1 MPTDPLQERREQA
14 PEQSAQDLE
23 RQELAQEQHR
33 QIQERPG
40 LGQEPHGQAQDRSAP
55 QKEWQGGSAYYSALT
70 EPTVVHPPVRPQPA
84 PPPAIQHIVPTRP
97 APDSRA
103 AQGAAGAPYRKR
115 GVALYAAIAASLA
128 AVIAVVALVF
138 VLANRDDGRGNDN
151 VPTLGGPPPT
161 DVRLTD
167 SGSTIGVTW
176 TDPADG
182 KTTFLITMAHPG
194 EVLKP
199 VTQVGPGQTSYRM
212 TGLSTKLDY
221 CFVVVA
227 VYGTNTFA
235 KSPLTCTSRSGTR

>member
-1 MPTDPLQERREQA
+1 MPAEPIQQQHEHALEQQG
-14 PEQSAQDLE
+14 P
-23 RQELAQEQHR
+23 AQEQHR
-33 QIQERPG
+33 QIQE
-40 LGQEPHGQAQDRSAP
+40 
-55 QKEWQGGSAYYSALT
+55 WQGGAAHYSALT
-70 EPTVVHPPVRPQPA
+70 EPTVVHPPVRAQPA
-84 PPPAIQHIVPTRP
+84 PPPPVQHIVPARP
-97 APDSRA
+97 APVSRVPHVA
-103 AQGAAGAPYRKR
+103 EGAPYRKR
-115 GVALYAAIAASLA
+115 GVALYAAIAASMA

-138 VLANRDDGRGNDN
+138 VLANRDGGGGNDN

-161 DVRLTD
+161 GVRLTD
-167 SGSTIGVTW
+167 AGSTIGLAW

>member
-1 MPTDPLQERREQA
+1 VAVESVQERQR
-14 PEQSAQDLE
+14 PAQDWPGQNQE
-23 RQELAQEQHR
+23 RQ
-33 QIQERPG
+33 
-40 LGQEPHGQAQDRSAP
+40 
-55 QKEWQGGSAYYSALT
+55 GGPAYYSALT
-70 EPTVVHPPVRPQPA
+70 EATVVQPAVRSQPA
-84 PPPAIQHIVPTRP
+84 PPPAIQHIVST
-97 APDSRA
+97 RA
-103 AQGAAGAPYRKR
+103 APESRVSHGAEGAPYRKR

-138 VLANRDDGRGNDN
+138 VLAGRDSGGNRDN

-167 SGSTIGVTW
+167 GGATIDVAW

-182 KTTFLITMAHPG
+182 KTTFLVTMAHPG

-199 VTQVGPGQTSYRM
+199 VTEVGPGQTSYKM

-227 VYGTNTFA
+227 VYGTNKFA